1 MSQSR
6 KRQEPWR
13 ANERHYCAVC
23 NSWMGSDRQSILIH
37 ENGKKHR
44 ENMEASLKKRRDDKL
59 QSEKDKSMLASSLKK
74 MEQAAALAHI
84 NDVASGVFY
93 GGNSELNSEVCM
105 DAATNKTENLTTIS
119 KSEKKAWQ
127 DRKQKRKNDDDDDNN
142 DKQISYQEMKRQ
154 KPDRRELEPDEGHYI
169 IDDKTYLEGSI
180 YYPIFEEEMPVQIWI
195 GSLTLSA
202 DYRKSK
208 EAFSL
213 WKTGI
218 IIRTRE
224 PKGDSTTKN
233 ECICDVAYLRDVNDN
248 DETIEEDVSVERLRL
263 ILGSDD
269 MIPKTIEESRLQ
281 LMGGE
286 QIIEVDDGTVEI
298 DENTGLSTFRT
309 VSVRKVTVSQEVK
322 DERARVRA
330 KRREDMEKE
339 KNKLKEIEARKMEE
353 AKHANADDSALGA
366 YDVWGKGGYKGINI
380 NAEVKLDVSDTA
392 KSLSEGKKNI
402 TFKKKGGEKQSAFKA
417 TKKKQNQRKTFAD
430 SDDE

>member
-59 QSEKDKSMLASSLKK
+59 QSEKDRSMLVSSLKK
-74 MEQAAALAHI
+74 MEQAAALAHLS
-84 NDVASGVFY
+84 DVASGAFS
-93 GGNSELNSEVCM
+93 GENFSMNSNVCM
-105 DAATNKTENLTTIS
+105 NAADSSKKENLTTLS

-127 DRKQKRKNDDDDDNN
+127 DRKQKRKSDDDN
-142 DKQISYQEMKRQ
+142 DETKMSHQEVKRQ
-154 KPDRRELEPDEGHYI
+154 KSDRIELERGEGHYV
-169 IDDKTYLEGSI
+169 IDDKTYLEGTI
-180 YYPIFEEEMPVQIWI
+180 FYPLFEEDMPVQIWI
-195 GSLTLSA
+195 GSMTTSV

-208 EAFSL
+208 EALDL
-213 WKTGI
+213 WKTGL
-218 IIRTRE
+218 IIRIRE
-224 PKGDSTTKN
+224 PKGDSLTN
-233 ECICDVAYLRDVNDN
+233 ESFCDVAYLRDVNDD
-248 DETIEEDVSVERLRL
+248 DETIEKDVSVERLRL

-269 MIPKTIEESRLQ
+269 MIPKTVEESRLQ

-286 QIIEVDDGTVEI
+286 EIIAVDDGKLEI

-309 VSVRKVTVSQEVK
+309 ISVRKVTVSQEVK
-322 DERARVRA
+322 NERARARA
-330 KRREDMEKE
+330 KRQEDIEKE
-339 KNKLKEIEARKMEE
+339 KNKLKEMEARKMEE
-353 AKHANADDSALGA
+353 AKHSNADDSALGA

-380 NAEVKLDVSDTA
+380 NAEVKLDASDTG

-402 TFKKKGGEKQSAFKA
+402 TFKKRNGGKQSAFK
-417 TKKKQNQRKTFAD
+417 TSKKKQNQRKTFAD